1 MSTVGGHDV
10 WETFIPVSLVIAHRL
25 PQHLIQ
31 GPVESF
37 KNSVHLRFVWSCS
50 QLIDIHPCHYLLEQS
65 FFETWSHIRQ
75 QLPWGTQCLEN
86 MCHKRSRY
94 RGCSLYF
101 GRGME
106 SAHFEKC
113 SSNVMLYWFERAEC
127 GCVPI
132 KSMDTRSHAS
142 STKGDHFTK
151 L

>member
-1 MSTVGGHDV
+1 VGDVHPSLAGHRSPSSSASNSRPGGIFQQLRSSKVCMELFAAYRYPSMS
-10 WETFIPVSLVIAHRL
+10 L
-25 PQHLIQ
+25 
-31 GPVESF
+31 
-37 KNSVHLRFVWSCS
+37 SVRTK
-50 QLIDIHPCHYLLEQS
+50 
-65 FFETWSHIRQ
+65 FFEFWSHIRQ
-75 QLPWGTQCLEN
+75 QLPWGTQCLKN

-94 RGCSLYF
+94 RGCSIFF

-113 SSNVMLYWFERAEC
+113 SSNVMMYWFERAEC
-127 GCVPI
+127 GCAPI